1 MRTLIGIL
9 NFLGTKNRENMLKL
23 AFIGA
28 LLLAANKD
36 PLHLNSGSKMK
47 NIKVIVH
54 HAEQNNYDPYELL
67 AVASV
72 ESSFN
77 SKAIS
82 SAGAVGL
89 FQVMCKFW
97 YKQAGYKTIPACN
110 KDLLNPR
117 VNVKMG
123 AKILT
128 LVRNKYP
135 QCAGTLAYRCYFAGH
150 GWKRYRGK
158 TAKQIE
164 RYESK
169 VKERFRILKEPFYV
183 KMIEDIREQAKNKA

>member
-1 MRTLIGIL
+1 
-9 NFLGTKNRENMLKL
+9 MLKL
-23 AFIGA
+23 AFFGM
-28 LLLAANKD
+28 LLVAANKD
-36 PLHLNSGSKMK
+36 PLYLKSGSKMNNVK
-47 NIKVIVH
+47 IIIH

-77 SKAIS
+77 SKAVS

-97 YKQAGYKTIPACN
+97 HKQAGYKTVASCD
-110 KDLLNPR
+110 KGLLDPR
-117 VNVKMG
+117 ANVKMG

-150 GWKRYRGK
+150 GWKRYKGK

-164 RYESK
+164 RYENK
-169 VKERFRILKEPFYV
+169 VKERLQILKQPHYV
-183 KMIEDIREQAKNKA
+183 KMIEEIREQAKIKA